1 MSGRSAARPAGL
13 VGTLLALAAS
23 EFGDKLVQVAYA
35 LIAVR
40 AGSTTF
46 LASVLA
52 AQTIPVL
59 ALTPLVSS
67 RGWIRSRTAWRAGL
81 IGQVAAFAV
90 AGAVADHRI
99 AVLACILVAASCEAL
114 TMPFSRSLLHALS
127 DGRQAELAKWWS
139 VSKAGAGAAGMVL
152 AGVVVAVSGAASA
165 FALNA
170 LTFLLV
176 LAVAWS
182 PRIPQDGTAGS
193 RGATAGFG
201 RLLAPGAFGALGLL
215 CVTVMLITTSLE
227 GVSGPFM
234 LARTPGYD
242 AHGLGVVMACWAVAS
257 MVAAAVTPRRLTG
270 IRALLPLSDLLVA
283 LAIGLPSLGLPFWS
297 AAVTFALGGHR
308 ERRLQPPPHPRHL
321 VGRPGRGPAPRLG
334 RVQLDPERHPAP
346 ELRGGPLPPPP
357 AHPCPAGDGL
367 GPVPTRGWRLS
378 PLPGPGPQGGP
389 RHRLSLPGR
398 AGAGPHPSRPTAQ
411 ESGAVRGKRRAPQ
424 RA

>member
-13 VGTLLALAAS
+13 VGVLLALAAS

-46 LASVLA
+46 LAAVLA

-90 AGAVADHRI
+90 AAAVADHRI

-127 DGRQAELAKWWS
+127 DGRQAELARWWS

-152 AGVVVAVSGAASA
+152 AGVVVAVAGTESA

-182 PRIPQDGTAGS
+182 PRIPEDGTTGS

-257 MVAAAVTPRRLTG
+257 MVAAAVTPRRITG

-297 AAVTFALGGHR
+297 ATVTFALGGIGNGVFNLLLTR
-308 ERRLQPPPHPRHL
+308 VIWSGVPATGQPHAWAAFNWLLNASLFLSFAVGLFLHPRHT
-321 VGRPGRGPAPRLG
+321 PALLATAAALCLTAGCAYLSALARTPKAA
-334 RVQLDPERHPAP
+334 RVIA
-346 ELRGGPLPPPP
+346 
-357 AHPCPAGDGL
+357 
-367 GPVPTRGWRLS
+367 
-378 PLPGPGPQGGP
+378 
-389 RHRLSLPGR
+389 
-398 AGAGPHPSRPTAQ
+398 
-411 ESGAVRGKRRAPQ
+411 
-424 RA
+424 

>member
-1 MSGRSAARPAGL
+1 MADRSAALPAGL
-13 VGTLLALAAS
+13 AGLLLALAAS

-46 LASVLA
+46 LAAVLA

-90 AGAVADHRI
+90 AAAVADHRI
-99 AVLACILVAASCEAL
+99 AVLACVLVAASCEAL

-139 VSKAGAGAAGMVL
+139 VAKAGAGALGMVL
-152 AGVVVAVSGAASA
+152 AGVVVALSGAKSA
-165 FALNA
+165 FALDA

-182 PRIPQDGTAGS
+182 PRIPADDGTTGGRS
-193 RGATAGFG
+193 ATARFGLGFGPGFG
-201 RLLAPGAFGALGLL
+201 RLVAPGAFGALGLL
-215 CVTVMLITTSLE
+215 CVTVMLVTTSLE

-242 AHGLGVVMACWAVAS
+242 AHGLGVVLACWAVAS
-257 MVAAAVTPRRLTG
+257 MIAAAVTPRRFTG
-270 IRALLPLSDLLVA
+270 VRALLPLSDLLVA

-297 AAVTFALGGHR
+297 ATVAFALGGIGNGVFNLLLTR
-308 ERRLQPPPHPRHL
+308 VIWSGVPAAAQPHAWAAFNWILNASLFLSFSVGLFLHPRHA
-321 VGRPGRGPAPRLG
+321 PAL
-334 RVQLDPERHPAP
+334 LATAAA
-346 ELRGGPLPPPP
+346 LCLLAGGAYL
-357 AHPCPAGDGL
+357 L
-367 GPVPTRGWRLS
+367 FLTRS
-378 PLPGPGPQGGP
+378 PKAA
-389 RHRLSLPGR
+389 R
-398 AGAGPHPSRPTAQ
+398 AIA
-411 ESGAVRGKRRAPQ
+411 
-424 RA
+424 

>member
-1 MSGRSAARPAGL
+1 MSGRSAARPPGL
-13 VGTLLALAAS
+13 VGVLLALAAS

-46 LASVLA
+46 LAAVLA

-90 AGAVADHRI
+90 AAALADHRI

-182 PRIPQDGTAGS
+182 PRIPEDGTPGS
-193 RGATAGFG
+193 RSATAGFG

-257 MVAAAVTPRRLTG
+257 MVAAAVTPRRITG
-270 IRALLPLSDLLVA
+270 IRALLPLSNLLVA

-297 AAVTFALGGHR
+297 ATVTFALGGIGNGVFNLLLTR
-308 ERRLQPPPHPRHL
+308 VIWSGVPAAGQPHAWAAFNWLLNASLFLSFAVGLFLHPRHA
-321 VGRPGRGPAPRLG
+321 PALLATAAALCLIAGCACLSALARTPKAA
-334 RVQLDPERHPAP
+334 RVIA
-346 ELRGGPLPPPP
+346 
-357 AHPCPAGDGL
+357 
-367 GPVPTRGWRLS
+367 
-378 PLPGPGPQGGP
+378 
-389 RHRLSLPGR
+389 
-398 AGAGPHPSRPTAQ
+398 
-411 ESGAVRGKRRAPQ
+411 
-424 RA
+424 